1 MDGIELSHL
10 LVRWAHVLAAV
21 MWIGQIWSLT
31 LVHRLPL
38 AQPGSHSLGT
48 LALRAHVFL
57 RAAAGLTLLTGISLL
72 GIVYYGGGAL
82 TSGSQSAGLAMGIGL
97 AVLFAGWFFYD
108 AVWMLLGRHQA
119 TAAILSLSL
128 FAGVAAWLPRI
139 MTGRAAFI
147 HLGAMLATIMFVN
160 VQHRIW
166 PIEQRRLTAGD
177 PRQAP
182 SPDAVELAALRMR
195 HNAALAV
202 AVIFFMI
209 SNHFPLVYGHAF
221 GWIVAPAAVVG
232 GWLLTGVF
240 DLRAKS
246 PVLRQVQS

>member
-1 MDGIELSHL
+1 
-10 LVRWAHVLAAV
+10 
-21 MWIGQIWSLT
+21 
-31 LVHRLPL
+31 VHQLPMP
-38 AQPGSHSLGT
+38 QPGSHGLSA
-48 LALRAHVFL
+48 LALRAHTFL
-57 RAAAGLTLLTGISLL
+57 RAAAGLTLLTGIGLL

-82 TSGSQSAGLAMGIGL
+82 TSGSQSAGLAMGVGM
-97 AVLFAGWFFYD
+97 AVLIAGWFFYD
-108 AVWMLLGRHQA
+108 AVWMRLRRHH
-119 TAAILSLSL
+119 TIAAILSLSL

-177 PRQAP
+177 PHQAP
-182 SPDAVELAALRMR
+182 SPGAVEVAALRMR

-202 AVIFFMI
+202 AVILFMI

-221 GWIVAPAAVVG
+221 GWMVAPAAVVG

-240 DLRAKS
+240 DLKAMS